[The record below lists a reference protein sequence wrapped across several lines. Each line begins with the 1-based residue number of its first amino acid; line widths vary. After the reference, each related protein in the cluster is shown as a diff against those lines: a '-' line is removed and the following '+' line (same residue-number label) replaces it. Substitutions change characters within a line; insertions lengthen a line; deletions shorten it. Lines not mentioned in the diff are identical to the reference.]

1 MALREQPYLPL
12 YIQDFTTDEKLME
25 CSALAHGVYIRIMCI
40 LHKSETYGTFLLK
53 QKDKQ
58 SEDQIK
64 NFATKFARFLPFD
77 LLTIISGLTELL
89 NEKCL
94 HIEGDLLYQKRMKKD
109 GEVSIK
115 RSNSGTLGGNKTKEK
130 YKNFAIANVQANVQA
145 NSEYENEN
153 EIEIE
158 YDNKSIKQAN
168 SKVKKIQMPEISEML
183 NFAKTEI
190 EKLGH
195 DFSKFE
201 YPVKSKIETW
211 QENGWKDGHNKPIKN
226 WKAKIKNTIPFLK
239 PMAAPQKQILEKG
252 LEEARANFTPSEY
265 VPRNIEKELEIARN
279 NFVPTQY
286 AEE

>member
-1 MALREQPYLPL
+1 
-12 YIQDFTTDEKLME
+12 
-25 CSALAHGVYIRIMCI
+25 
-40 LHKSETYGTFLLK
+40 
-53 QKDKQ
+53 
-58 SEDQIK
+58 
-64 NFATKFARFLPFD
+64 
-77 LLTIISGLTELL
+77 
-89 NEKCL
+89 
-94 HIEGDLLYQKRMKKD
+94 
-109 GEVSIK
+109 
-115 RSNSGTLGGNKTKEK
+115 
-130 YKNFAIANVQANVQA
+130 
-145 NSEYENEN
+145 
-153 EIEIE
+153 
-158 YDNKSIKQAN
+158 
-168 SKVKKIQMPEISEML
+168 MPEISEML

-195 DFSKFE
+195 EFSKFE

-239 PMAAPQKQILEKG
+239 PMAAPQKQFLEKG